1 MQTARWYVRRLSA
14 MTPREVVERIRAAAR
29 DVGDRYLL
37 GVRSRRAERRIGHV
51 AQITC
56 SGGFEAV
63 HMPVGEWANA
73 ERDVAR
79 NTWTTRLSE
88 RAEQIVEGRLR
99 IFDLDDCRVGNP
111 IDWNRDHKLGKST
124 PTCYA
129 PTIDYRDT
137 RVAGDCKFVWEPNRH
152 HQFVVLGRAYRATGQ
167 IRYAQAVVSQLTQ
180 WLDQCPYGMGMN
192 WRSPLE
198 FGVRL
203 INWVWALDLI
213 RPSGTLA
220 APFFERVLRAV
231 WLQMMDIT
239 RKYSRGTS
247 ANNHLIGEAAG
258 VYIAGSYFRELK
270 EAPAWKE
277 KAHGI
282 LCEEILAQSYP
293 DGGTREQAT
302 GYQLFVLQFFLLAG
316 MVARRTGDDFPTQYW
331 TRLRQMA
338 RHLGALS
345 DGGALPMF
353 GDCDDGYVLDLDADP
368 HDHRPWLAA
377 AAVLLDDAELANAS
391 AGHAEACRWLF
402 GPDSEARLDGLAA
415 SSNGERLES
424 QAFEDS
430 GYYLLQCGRRGHDD
444 RISVVFDCGPLGYG
458 AIAAHGHADA
468 LSFTL
473 RAFGE
478 EFLVDPGTY
487 DYFSFPEWR
496 EYFRSTRAHNTA
508 VVDGRDQSDML
519 GLFLWGARA
528 EAHCLSWSPS
538 DNGGGVSG
546 MHTGYERLSDPVV
559 HRRQIELNGVLR
571 NIRIT
576 DEFSTKGRH
585 EAAIYFHLSEACRV
599 VQTGERCFTIQAEY
613 GSLAFAFDSRLS
625 AEILTGSR
633 EPISGWVSRGYH
645 RKEAAVTLV
654 GRCAFAGDLRVCCDI
669 NVAAPGAAVEPPSGR
684 SRESSDEQTSAAS
697 VTQ

>member
-1 MQTARWYVRRLSA
+1 
-14 MTPREVVERIRAAAR
+14 MTPREVVDRIRGAAR

-37 GVRSRRAERRIGHV
+37 GVRNRRAERRIGRV
-51 AQITC
+51 AQVAT
-56 SGGFEAV
+56 SGGFDAV
-63 HMPVGEWANA
+63 DMPVGEWANA
-73 ERDVAR
+73 DKDSEQHA
-79 NTWTTRLSE
+79 WTMRLSE
-88 RAEQIVEGRLR
+88 RADRIVDGRLR
-99 IFDLDDCRVGNP
+99 IFDLDDCRIGNP

-124 PTCYA
+124 PLHYA
-129 PTIDYRDT
+129 PTIDYRDPH
-137 RVAGDCKFVWEPNRH
+137 VAGDCKFVWEPNRH

-167 IRYAQAVVSQLTQ
+167 IRYAQAVVAQLTQ
-180 WLDQCPYGMGMN
+180 WLEQCPYGRGMN

-213 RPSGTLA
+213 RPSGALA
-220 APFFERVLRAV
+220 ADLFERVLKAA

-258 VYIAGSYFRELK
+258 VYIAASYFRELN
-270 EAPAWKE
+270 EAPVWKA

-293 DGGTREQAT
+293 DGGTREQAV
-302 GYQLFVLQFFLLAG
+302 GYQVFVLQFFLLAG
-316 MVARRTGDDFPTQYW
+316 IVARRTGDDFPKQYW
-331 TRLRQMA
+331 TRLRGMA
-338 RHLGALS
+338 RYLGTLS
-345 DGGALPMF
+345 EGGALPMF
-353 GDCDDGYVLDLDADP
+353 GDSDDGYVLDLDADP
-368 HDHRPWLAA
+368 HDARPWLAA
-377 AAVLLDDAELANAS
+377 AAVVLDDADLAQAS
-391 AGHAEACRWLF
+391 GGYVEACRWLF
-402 GPDSEARLDGLAA
+402 GPDSETPFGALLA
-415 SSNGERLES
+415 SSKRERLES

-478 EFLVDPGTY
+478 DILVDPGTY

-508 VVDGRDQSDML
+508 VVDGRDQSDIL
-519 GLFLWGARA
+519 GLFLWGKRA
-528 EAHCLSWSPS
+528 EARCSSWSPS
-538 DNGGGVSG
+538 DNGGSVSG
-546 MHTGYERLSDPVV
+546 MHSGYERLPDPVV
-559 HRRQIELNGVLR
+559 HRRQVELNGVQR

-585 EAAIYFHLSEACRV
+585 EVAIYFHVSEACIV
-599 VQTGERCFTIQAEY
+599 AQAGERCFTIQAKH
-613 GSLAFAFDSRLS
+613 GSVAIMFDSRLS
-625 AEILTGSR
+625 VEALTGNR
-633 EPISGWVSRGYH
+633 EPIAGWVSRGYH
-645 RKEAAVTLV
+645 RKEAATTLV
-654 GRCAFAGDLRVCCDI
+654 GRCAFTGDLSVRCDI
-669 NVAAPGAAVEPPSGR
+669 SVAVPGEAVAPSG
-684 SRESSDEQTSAAS
+684 SLFREDSGEQISAAS